1 MEILAVIMI
10 VTGLVLLVAG
20 KNVANHLPPDYQSED
35 DGFRQLLQTMGSLVK
50 AAGVVLL
57 VIGAACLLL
66 AIKDI
71 F

>member
-10 VTGLVLLVAG
+10 VTGMVLLAAG

-35 DGFRQLLQTMGSLVK
+35 DGFRQMLQTMGGLIK
-50 AAGVVLL
+50 GAGVVLL
-57 VIGAACLLL
+57 VIGMVSL
-66 AIKDI
+66 AMCVLHV

>member
-57 VIGAACLLL
+57 MIGAVCLLL
-66 AIKDI
+66 VAKNI

>member
-66 AIKDI
+66 AIKDV